1 MNDPKIMKPDEKWDA
16 VEEGVAKYKRIQ
28 EGLEPSFNYK
38 EHMHLYMVLISDDRV
53 VTLGVEMND
62 PKVMKPDEGWDA
74 VEKGVAKYK
83 RIQDGLEPPFNS
95 EEYMQLYTL
104 QDEFSVPLHRKLSNL
119 RTIFNMC
126 LRKDK
131 QQCLQ
136 QLYDGYKQLLEDYI
150 NSMVLPS
157 LREKDDESLLRDL
170 VTGWSKYKVFGRW
183 ISRLFNF
190 LDRYYACPR
199 SLSSLDGIAL
209 ACFHDMVYQDISRK
223 AKDAVVA
230 SIEVERE
237 GGQIDRALLKNVLE
251 IYVEIGMGKM
261 DLYEKDF
268 ETYMLGATAAYYSR
282 KASESQYSH
291 QDYNLKVKKFLK
303 EENDRVAHYLHPS
316 SAQKLLEL
324 LEETSKCGALL
335 EDKIDVGSG
344 GVQIDGALLK
354 DASDPRVEL
363 GKGKLDS
370 DGEGFVTD
378 MLEET
383 AVYNRRNPSRLIPL
397 SEKNKLKV
405 KLRIFDFSLQFDVE
419 SFVTG
424 KGKWAHLLR
433 RKKTDMI

>member
-1 MNDPKIMKPDEKWDA
+1 
-16 VEEGVAKYKRIQ
+16 
-28 EGLEPSFNYK
+28 
-38 EHMHLYMVLISDDRV
+38 
-53 VTLGVEMND
+53 MND

-74 VEKGVAKYK
+74 VEKGIAKYK

-95 EEYMQLYTL
+95 EEYMELYT
-104 QDEFSVPLHRKLSNL
+104 K
-119 RTIFNMC
+119 IFNMC

-131 QQCLQ
+131 QKCLQ

-150 NSMVLPS
+150 NSTVLPS
-157 LREKDDESLLRDL
+157 FREKDDESLLRDL
-170 VTGWSKYKVFGRW
+170 VTSWSKYKVFGRW
-183 ISRLFNF
+183 LSRLFNF
-190 LDRYYACPR
+190 LDHYYACPR
-199 SLSSLDGIAL
+199 SLASLNGIAL

-223 AKDAVVA
+223 VKDAVVA

-268 ETYMLGATAAYYSR
+268 ETYMLEATAAYYSR
-282 KASESQYSH
+282 KASESEYSH

-303 EENDRVAHYLHPS
+303 EEKDRVAHYLHPS
-316 SAQKLLEL
+316 SEQKLLERVQNEFLVYQKQL
-324 LEETSKCGALL
+324 LEETSRCSALL

-354 DASDPRVEL
+354 DASDHPRFEL
-363 GKGKLDS
+363 GKGKMDS

-378 MLEET
+378 TLEET
-383 AVYNRRNPSRLIPL
+383 AAYNRRNPSRLIPL
-397 SEKNKLKV
+397 SEQNKLKV
-405 KLRIFDFSLQFDVE
+405 ESLI
-419 SFVTG
+419 TG